1 MISESFII
9 KPAYRLSSPLWYL
22 AGIMTVALG
31 YMLGQMPLVWVQMQ
45 KVKAYK
51 IGVADVQKFLETN
64 DFSILHI
71 DANWGLF
78 LMLCMFLG
86 AWLAYIVLLR
96 IQKIPLL
103 STITGRNSFDFFR
116 YFFGFSVWMGL
127 TFVIELIFYINKPEV
142 YRWQFD
148 VSAFLPLLLIGITLV
163 PMQAAMEEVFFRGYF
178 LQGSFAASGKIVFS
192 LALSTLFFSM
202 VHSMNPEIE
211 KYGFWTM
218 QIYYLGAGLF
228 LALLALADNGLELSM
243 GIHAATNVFG
253 SVFLKYEGSV
263 LQTKTLVEQKLENP
277 WPMILSFYLCA
288 AAMWW
293 LCSNKYLFN
302 LFDALKQKQ
311 KKDEP
316 FSTGMN

>member
-1 MISESFII
+1 MISESFIT

-22 AGIMTVALG
+22 AGIMAVALG
-31 YMLGQMPLVWVQMQ
+31 YMLGQMPLVWVQLQ

-51 IGVADVQKFLETN
+51 IGVADVKKFMETN

-71 DANWGLF
+71 NANWGLF
-78 LMLCMFLG
+78 LMLCMFIG
-86 AWLAYIVLLR
+86 AWLAYIVLLK
-96 IQKIPLL
+96 IQQVPLL
-103 STITGRNSFDFFR
+103 ATITGRNSFDLSR
-116 YFFGFSVWMGL
+116 YLFGFFVWMGL
-127 TFVIELIFYINKPEV
+127 TLAIELIFYVNKPEV
-142 YRWQFD
+142 YHWQFD
-148 VSAFLPLLLIGITLV
+148 ASAFIPLLLMGVTLV
-163 PMQAAMEEVFFRGYF
+163 PLQSAMEEVFFRGYF
-178 LQGSFAASGKIVFS
+178 MQGLYAATGSIMWS
-192 LALSTLFFSM
+192 LVVSTLFFSM

-288 AAMWW
+288 VAMWW
-293 LCSNKYLFN
+293 LSSGKYIFN
-302 LFDALKQKQ
+302 LSDALKQKQ